1 MTRRDSNTSLAV
13 CLTKL
18 TLLGANKK
26 LLESLKCGE
35 ITKESLNPCLSAFR
49 SLMESSPSPDLL
61 RSLALSITYVLHKPR
76 VPNNLHRKKSLRYL
90 APSSRPTSSKSD
102 GQYTPSLTL
111 GVEML
116 DLYCSVL
123 CNPNDSAPLRKF
135 AKAVTSKVCEIYLP
149 SLKSLLTVSTTVA
162 SLPHVRRRA

>member
-1 MTRRDSNTSLAV
+1 MALRGSNTSLAPW
-13 CLTKL
+13 LTKL

-35 ITKESLNPCLSAFR
+35 ITKDSLYPCLSAFR
-49 SLMESSPSPDLL
+49 SLMESNPSPDLL

-76 VPNNLHRKKSLRYL
+76 VPNSLHKKKSLRYL
-90 APSSRPTSSKSD
+90 PPSSRPTSSKSD
-102 GQYTPSLTL
+102 GQYIPSLTL
-111 GVEML
+111 GIEML

-123 CNPNDSAPLRKF
+123 CNPNDSTPLRKF
-135 AKAVTSKVCEIYLP
+135 AKAVTSKVCEICL
-149 SLKSLLTVSTTVA
+149 SLLKSLLTLSTVA